1 MLKKLNFDDGL
12 VRAEWQD
19 LYYRKQNLFPYA
31 SREYN
36 ELFNKY
42 FRFNGKRLFLQ
53 KRFYGFYDEN
63 ERLQI
68 IVPLCIKGK
77 AIYIFG
83 DFGNGAILDFIY
95 PYTLEQ
101 ELFRQLLQ
109 YLQQEFA
116 GYRLV
121 LNRLAPN
128 SPLRLWLEQNK
139 YKSVRKKSMAHLQ
152 LPASYEEYLQ
162 SLPPLVQSDVRR
174 ADKFMAELGVP
185 YKMECRRG
193 SITDELRRKYS
204 HLYEKR
210 DTDTTGGMLNTW
222 TEKYSRRKFNALSAA
237 CTRESNSFNSC
248 LYIGNKLSAFTAG
261 FFDLDEK
268 CLFIRKNASGMQYAK
283 KMTATFLHMQ
293 TIKFL
298 IEKTDF
304 EWLDLGEA
312 REKYRYNLGCEE
324 YFCYSYELHL

>member
-19 LYYRKQNLFPYA
+19 LYCRNHHLLPYA

-42 FRFNGKRLFLQ
+42 FRLDSKRLFLQ
-53 KRFYGFYDEN
+53 KRFYGFYDEH

-77 AIYIFG
+77 DIYIFG
-83 DFGNGAILDFIY
+83 DFGNGEILDLIY
-95 PYTLEQ
+95 PNSIEPECFQ
-101 ELFRQLLQ
+101 QLVSD
-109 YLQQEFA
+109 LQQEFP
-116 GYRLV
+116 GYTFIF
-121 LNRLAPN
+121 NRLAPN
-128 SPLRLWLEQNK
+128 SPLRVWLEKNK
-139 YKSVRKKSMAHLQ
+139 CKSVCKKSLAHLR

-162 SLPPLVQSDVRR
+162 SLPSSVRGDVTRSE
-174 ADKFMAELGVP
+174 KFIAQLGVP
-185 YKMECRRG
+185 YKLEFVRG
-193 SITDELRRKYS
+193 SISNELRRKYS
-204 HLYEKR
+204 RLYDQKNN
-210 DTDTTGGMLNTW
+210 NTVSKLK
-222 TEKYSRRKFNALSAA
+222 TLAERYSGRKFNALTDA
-237 CTRESNSFNSC
+237 CTKESNSFNTC